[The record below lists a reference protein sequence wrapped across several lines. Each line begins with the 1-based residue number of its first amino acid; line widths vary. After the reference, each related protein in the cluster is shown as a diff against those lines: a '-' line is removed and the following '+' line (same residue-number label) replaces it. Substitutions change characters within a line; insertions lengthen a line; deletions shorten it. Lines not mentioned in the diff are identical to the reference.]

1 MVPFLLDAARMR
13 SAVRFP
19 SLRLSLS
26 CVGPSRIFLSHLPP
40 RLTSFSPLLRMLAPC
55 VVCVHDLRVGLATHK
70 ADDSQC
76 THFDVDKLEYVRPSM
91 RCVCIV
97 SCSLS
102 LKICPILC
110 FQSLRLIP
118 SGPRPLPTT
127 VDLIVMPV

>member
-1 MVPFLLDAARMR
+1 MSRPR
-13 SAVRFP
+13 
-19 SLRLSLS
+19 LRGHCGSKNALTVQYQAHLSLNLAS
-26 CVGPSRIFLSHLPP
+26 LLNM
-40 RLTSFSPLLRMLAPC
+40 FSPLL
-55 VVCVHDLRVGLATHK
+55 HDP
-70 ADDSQC
+70 QC